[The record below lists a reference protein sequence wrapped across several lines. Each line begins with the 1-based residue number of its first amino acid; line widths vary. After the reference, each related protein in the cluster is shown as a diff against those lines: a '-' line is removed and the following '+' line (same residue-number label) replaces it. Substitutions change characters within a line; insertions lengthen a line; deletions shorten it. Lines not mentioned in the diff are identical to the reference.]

1 MASARI
7 LVVDDEQAI
16 GRLLRLQLG
25 FEGFDVLTA
34 LDADQAIALATTE
47 RPDLL
52 IVDLVLPGAD
62 GATLVERLR
71 ALTEAPIIVMSGYVD
86 AAHKDLAMDAGATEF
101 ITKPFDGDVLAALC
115 RTLLDLHG

>member
-25 FEGFDVLTA
+25 FEGFEVLTA
-34 LDADQAIALATTE
+34 LDADQALALATAE

-62 GATLVERLR
+62 GATLIERLR
-71 ALTEAPIIVMSGYVD
+71 ALTVAPIIVMSGYVD

-115 RTLLDLHG
+115 RSLLDLPC